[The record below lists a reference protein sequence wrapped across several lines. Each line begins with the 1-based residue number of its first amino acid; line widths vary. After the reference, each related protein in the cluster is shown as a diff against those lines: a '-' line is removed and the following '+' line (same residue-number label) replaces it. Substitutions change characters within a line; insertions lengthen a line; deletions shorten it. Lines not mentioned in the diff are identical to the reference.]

1 MKLLLVRHGE
11 TNANLQMRWSGY
23 NDIKS
28 TFLTE
33 RGKEQA
39 KQLCSWLKKSALFP
53 THIYSSPQI
62 RSKDTCNIATNFY
75 NLPIRLTNDLRET
88 NPGIFEGL
96 TWEEIEKKYP
106 DKSSAFVNSRNWT
119 LITKSENDEERLER
133 GKKIFN
139 FLLSNHSNKDTVFIF
154 SHGGIMRQIIAAIL
168 ETKKLWNLSPK
179 NTSLFEFSFDK
190 ENWDEKSNIFNPLK
204 WQILKFN
211 DTPHL
216 SD

>member
-1 MKLLLVRHGE
+1 MVLEFLLAKKLFVFF
-11 TNANLQMRWSGY
+11 SY
-23 NDIKS
+23 KKS
-28 TFLTE
+28 V
-33 RGKEQA
+33 K
-39 KQLCSWLKKSALFP
+39 LKKTKKLK
-53 THIYSSPQI
+53 QI
-62 RSKDTCNIATNFY
+62 
-75 NLPIRLTNDLRET
+75 
-88 NPGIFEGL
+88 
-96 TWEEIEKKYP
+96 
-106 DKSSAFVNSRNWT
+106 
-119 LITKSENDEERLER
+119 ITKSENDEERLER